1 MKPFDRLVAGFEA
14 QPEVRRRHKLRAPF
28 HLNPTF
34 ERLLAMDPEK
44 RPRLSPTMTM
54 SLAMY
59 ERAKQAHEA
68 TTNKDAYP

>member
-14 QPEVRRRHKLRAPF
+14 QPEGPRRRHKLRAPF

-34 ERLLAMDPEK
+34 ERLLAMPPNE
-44 RPRLSPTMTM
+44 RPKLSPTTGLA
-54 SLAMY
+54 LAMY

-68 TTNKDAYP
+68 TTNEDA